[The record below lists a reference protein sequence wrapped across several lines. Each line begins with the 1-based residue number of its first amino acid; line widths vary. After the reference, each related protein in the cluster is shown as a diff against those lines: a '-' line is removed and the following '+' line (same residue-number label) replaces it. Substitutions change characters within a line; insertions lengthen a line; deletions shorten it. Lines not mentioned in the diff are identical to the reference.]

1 MFPLTFTLS
10 IFTASAD
17 PGAPLKPSSAPS
29 LAEPLD
35 WVRQCLNDAPKA
47 TAIDDCEGRWSS
59 LCQEQPSGGTTVG
72 ITSCIAA
79 ELSAWEILLAEVHT
93 KLEVAA
99 REYDQHMPEGVSVQA
114 ALAASKTAWDAFR
127 FAQCD
132 YEYTEYADGTM
143 RSIVGAGCRL
153 NLTVQRY
160 EYLLNHGRQQN
171 HFE

>member
-1 MFPLTFTLS
+1 MFPLTFALS

-17 PGAPLKPSSAPS
+17 PEAPAEPSPEPS

-35 WVRQCLNDAPKA
+35 WVRQCLSDAPTA
-47 TAIDDCEGRWSS
+47 TAIDDCVGRWSN
-59 LCQEQPSGGTTVG
+59 LCQAQPQGGTTVG

-79 ELSAWEILLAEVHT
+79 EISAWETLLAEVHT

-99 REYDQHMPEGVSVQA
+99 RVYDHHMPEGVSVLA
-114 ALAASKTAWDAFR
+114 ALGASKSAWEAFR

-143 RSIVGAGCRL
+143 RSIVGADCRL
-153 NLTVQRY
+153 KLTAQRY